1 MKISNWKKSYNDVLF
16 ERDPSKVATT
26 LVSAQL
32 VMRERLRD
40 LHRKGQ
46 DIKERKAVDA
56 ALCNIEA
63 LRRCLNSTEKRI
75 DLAA

>member
-1 MKISNWKKSYNDVLF
+1 MKIPDWKKSYADVLF

-26 LVSAQL
+26 IVSAQL
-32 VMRERLRD
+32 VMRGRLRD
-40 LHRKGQ
+40 LHQEGH
-46 DIKERKAVDA
+46 DIEERKAVDA

-75 DLAA
+75 